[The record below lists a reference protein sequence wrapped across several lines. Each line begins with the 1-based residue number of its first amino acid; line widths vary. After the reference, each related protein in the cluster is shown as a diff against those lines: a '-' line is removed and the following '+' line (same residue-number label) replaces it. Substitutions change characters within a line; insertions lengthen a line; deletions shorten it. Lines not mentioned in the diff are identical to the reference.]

1 MKNKPTIIGIII
13 GLLASII
20 GLTITLLIFGKGH
33 SIVDSLDIAISNG
46 VFTKLMSIGAILN
59 ILAFFIFIQRNEDAK
74 AKGVLIA
81 TIIVAIITV
90 IIRFA

>member
-1 MKNKPTIIGIII
+1 MKNRPTAIGFII

-20 GLTITLLIFGKGH
+20 GLTLTLLIFGKGH
-33 SIVDSLDIAISNG
+33 SLIDSLDIAISNG

-81 TIIVAIITV
+81 TILVAITTV
-90 IIRFA
+90 IIRFV